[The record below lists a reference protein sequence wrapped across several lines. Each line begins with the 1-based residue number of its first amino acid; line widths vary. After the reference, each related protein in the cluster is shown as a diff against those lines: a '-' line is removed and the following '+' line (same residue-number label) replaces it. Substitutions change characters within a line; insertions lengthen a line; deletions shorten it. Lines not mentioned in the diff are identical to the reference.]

1 MFQENLVVG
10 VVRNAVQIRVVR
22 VVRVVRNAVQIRVAW
37 SEMV

>member
-37 SEMV
+37 SETV